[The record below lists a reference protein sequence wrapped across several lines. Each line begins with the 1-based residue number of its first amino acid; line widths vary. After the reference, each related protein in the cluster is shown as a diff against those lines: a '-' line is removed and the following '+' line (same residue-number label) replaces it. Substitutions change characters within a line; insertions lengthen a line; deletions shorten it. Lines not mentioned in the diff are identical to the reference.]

1 MSVRTIYDVLQ
12 EQAQLRPESSA
23 ILSLEHSPL
32 SYGRLYEHI
41 QYTIQALHSF
51 GVGRFQRVGLI
62 APPGPE
68 LATAML
74 SIASCAT
81 VVPLNPNLQAAEYQ
95 SYFPL
100 LKLDWIMVPA
110 GTAAEA
116 RNAARA
122 SAIPV
127 IDMYPAGTEAPLDRL
142 EDIAVRQAQEIR
154 AVQIRGPYFLCG
166 FSYGGRVAMETGRVL
181 RDKYGETAYVL
192 MIDDHIHANKLEIQ
206 RDRMGETSVRSG

>member
-1 MSVRTIYDVLQ
+1 MSVRTVHDVLQ
-12 EQAQLRPESSA
+12 EQAQLRPDASA

-127 IDMYPAGTEAPLDRL
+127 IDMYPAGTEAGARL
-142 EDIAVRQAQEIR
+142 IFRVREALGIMVTIVDLFDASTIAEQAQVLEQLR
-154 AVQIRGPYFLCG
+154 L
-166 FSYGGRVAMETGRVL
+166 TG
-181 RDKYGETAYVL
+181 DT
-192 MIDDHIHANKLEIQ
+192 
-206 RDRMGETSVRSG
+206 